1 MFQNLV
7 ENTDSFTHMLLYNT
21 DSSLTARSV
30 RDRERATGVRK
41 EEGERAK
48 QFHVPL
54 VGIILTN
61 LSKPFLQFGNGP
73 KAVGCD
79 LCMLKMIKT
88 QCFVANKF

>member
-1 MFQNLV
+1 MAQISNFEEQNLFQNLF

-21 DSSLTARSV
+21 GSRLTARSE
-30 RDRERATGVRK
+30 RDRERATGVLK

-61 LSKPFLQFGNGP
+61 LLKPFLQ
-73 KAVGCD
+73 
-79 LCMLKMIKT
+79 T
-88 QCFVANKF
+88 